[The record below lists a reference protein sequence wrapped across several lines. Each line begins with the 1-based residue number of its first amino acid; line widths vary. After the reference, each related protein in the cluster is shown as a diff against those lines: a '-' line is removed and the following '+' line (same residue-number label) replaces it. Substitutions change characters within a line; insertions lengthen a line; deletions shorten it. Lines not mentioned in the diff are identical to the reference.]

1 MGSAIDSIFDQNK
14 PTITALNDHSQIT
27 TIPAQRRRAVGLL
40 TVQMAQLQTSASTK
54 VFQLHGGSA
63 ALVNNHSQLA
73 AVSTEGWLLLLL
85 RQKGAWS
92 PLSSAAT
99 PGHQ

>member
-73 AVSTEGWLLLLL
+73 AVSTEGGLLLLF
-85 RQKGAWS
+85 RQKGTWS